1 MDYQSD
7 TTFAQNQFADEL
19 HSRKKIKTLGKS
31 SVGNFHKLPQQTK
44 KKSSSNSCAAPSS
57 FQRSDFYSNEQ
68 IRRDVSKLSDCCA
81 KGKGLFGGCLLKL
94 FGYKEEDT
102 QSSCTSE
109 TDLERR
115 EKAISAATEYIRVYR
130 EQGLTESKTDKAKRD
145 SFIQEIFRGCI
156 FSEHLNENGAKKFD
170 MQYEIPSIDKKLGKR
185 NKIEVCVR
193 TLQCVY
199 GISGYEWRLCNEVL
213 RESDDGRVS
222 SLRHKPWEDD
232 YLHDVTYAEVE
243 NIFQRNLNDCVVPSK

>member
-1 MDYQSD
+1 MDCQSD
-7 TTFAQNQFADEL
+7 NVAQNQFADEL

-31 SVGNFHKLPQQTK
+31 SVGNLHKLPQQT

-57 FQRSDFYSNEQ
+57 FERSDYYSNEQ
-68 IRRDVSKLSDCCA
+68 IRRDVSNLSDCCA
-81 KGKGLFGGCLLKL
+81 KGKGLFGGCLLKH
-94 FGYKEEDT
+94 FGYNEDT

-156 FSEHLNENGAKKFD
+156 LSEHLKENGAKKFD

-185 NKIEVCVR
+185 NKIEVCVC

-199 GISGYEWRLCNEVL
+199 GISAYEWRLCNEVL
-213 RESDDGRVS
+213 RESDGGRVS